1 MRFAPLA
8 ILAVAACGSS
18 APPAP
23 TPPAPGGAHADE
35 VAAQVKPYMDAEI
48 ASGLVVAV
56 IQGDKV
62 ETYGFGRVRA
72 GEAAAPGADTRFEAG
87 AVTQVLTALLA
98 ADAIERGEVA
108 LDTPLAQLLP
118 FGVQVPG
125 KDGATIVLGHLVT
138 HTSGLPTLPPSLAPR
153 DGDEDPFG
161 DYRPGALLDD
171 LGRTQLE
178 IAPGRGFVFS
188 SFGYALLGEA
198 LARKAGLPWS
208 ALVAER
214 LLGPLGMKGTLA
226 VVDGV
231 DPGLA
236 PGHDSDLRPMPAWN
250 PGAMGPAVAV
260 HTTARDLAAL
270 VVANLGAKAGK
281 DPLAKLLARGQEVVV
296 EGTGATRAFAWFVD
310 EKGRRWHNGATGG
323 HHAFVAFDPA
333 KGVGVV
339 VLAATASSLVDR
351 LGESLL
357 TMMGGEPVPPV
368 RFPDA
373 AALAGLAGTY
383 DLQGTPVTV
392 TTKGVR
398 LYAQSPG
405 DAPSRLVPL
414 SDTEFLI
421 EEAEAVLVFELEGGK
436 AARLAVL
443 LGTEKV
449 VAERTADPA
458 VPAAPATP

>member
-8 ILAVAACGSS
+8 VLAVAACGSS

-23 TPPAPGGAHADE
+23 TPPAPSGLHKDA
-35 VAAQVKPYMDAEI
+35 VATQVQPYLDAEI

-56 IQGDKV
+56 IAGGKV
-62 ETYGFGRVRA
+62 ETYGFGRVRD
-72 GEAAAPGADTRFEAG
+72 GETAAPGAETRFEAG
-87 AVTQVLTALLA
+87 AVTQVFTALLA
-98 ADAIERGEVA
+98 ADAMERGEVA
-108 LDTPLAQLLP
+108 LDSPLAQLLP
-118 FGVQVPG
+118 FGVPVPS
-125 KDGATIVLGHLVT
+125 KDGAPILLGHLLT
-138 HTSGLPTLPPSLAPR
+138 HTSGLPVLPPSLAAR

-171 LGRTQLE
+171 LGRTELAA
-178 IAPGRGFVFS
+178 APGQRFTFS

-198 LARKAGLPWS
+198 LARKGGLPWS

-214 LLGPLGMKGTLA
+214 LLKPLGLAGTLA

-236 PGHDSDLRPMPAWN
+236 AGHDSDLRPTPAWN
-250 PGAMGPAVAV
+250 PGAMAPAVAV
-260 HTTARDLAAL
+260 HTTARDLAAFVL
-270 VVANLGAKAGK
+270 ANLEAKAGK
-281 DPLAKLLARGQEVVV
+281 GPLAKLLTRGQEVVV
-296 EGTGATRAFAWFVD
+296 EGTGATRALAWFVD

-323 HHAFVAFDPA
+323 HHAFVGFDPE
-333 KGVGVV
+333 KQVGVV
-339 VLAATASSLVDR
+339 VLAATATSLADR

-357 TMMGGEPVPPV
+357 STLSGEVVPPV

-373 AALAGLAGTY
+373 AALAPLVGTY

-392 TTKGVR
+392 TARGVR

-405 DAPSRLVPL
+405 DAASRLVPL

-421 EEAEAVLVFELEGGK
+421 EEAEAVLVFEIEGGQ
-436 AARLAVL
+436 AARLALL
-443 LGTEKV
+443 LGSERV
-449 VAERTADPA
+449 VAERTATPPA
-458 VPAAPATP
+458 PTP